1 MPATTSASPDQTPD
15 PTPEP
20 TPAEPA
26 EPAVE
31 RRDTDQLLADLATRL
46 DASGVRLVALD
57 MDGSLLD
64 DAKQIPDGFWP
75 VLDAL
80 VARGVVVCPAS
91 GRQYATLREQF
102 GRDDLTYVAENG
114 AIVVRG
120 GEPVALAGLAR
131 ASARRAVDL
140 VRGAVRDGADLGT
153 VLCGVRSAY
162 VERTDEAFLQH
173 VRPYYRLLQHVDDL
187 DAVDDEVLKVA
198 VFDFGPAELGAGP
211 LLAPLDGPDRVL
223 VSGTHWVDV
232 MGPDADK
239 GHALRWL
246 QAELGISSAQT
257 MAFGDY
263 FNDVG
268 MLEAADWSFAMA
280 NAHPDVRAIAR
291 FIAPSNNDDG
301 VVRTL
306 RAAFSLP

>member
-1 MPATTSASPDQTPD
+1 MPDHTSPTSIAPTNPSSERLGTGRTSAT
-15 PTPEP
+15 
-20 TPAEPA
+20 A
-26 EPAVE
+26 
-31 RRDTDQLLADLATRL
+31 RDADEVLTALRTTL
-46 DASGVRLVALD
+46 DATDVRLVALD

-64 DAKQIPDGFWP
+64 DDKHIPEGFWD
-75 VLDAL
+75 VLDTL

-102 GRDDLTYVAENG
+102 GRDDLTYIGENG
-114 AIVVRG
+114 AIVVRDG
-120 GEPVALAGLAR
+120 TPLTVAGLALE
-131 ASARRAVDL
+131 SARRAVHL

-173 VRPYYRLLQHVDDL
+173 VRPYYRLLEHVEDL
-187 DAVDDEVLKVA
+187 TAVDDEVLKVA
-198 VFDFGPAELGAGP
+198 VYDFASAAQGAGP

-223 VSGTHWVDV
+223 VSGENWVDV

-239 GHALRWL
+239 GHALRAL
-246 QAELGISSAQT
+246 QAELGVPPAQT

-268 MLEAADWSFAMA
+268 MLEAAHWSFAMA
-280 NAHPDVRAIAR
+280 NAHPDVRAGAR
-291 FIAPSNNDDG
+291 FVAPSNDDDG

-306 RAAFSLP
+306 RAAFRLP